1 MRSQLPSQTRG
12 ASAERRCG
20 STESAGHRVVAGESL
35 RLRLRRVVATLAI
48 VKQPVVL
55 FSRRILGDQLTPV
68 VAYRKLVAPDE
79 RAAPSFLLESVEQG
93 GAVGRYSI
101 LGAQPAVE
109 IVARENQVTIVSTS
123 ASGESSE
130 RREQHPDPLA
140 VSKALQS
147 WNGIDAR
154 GPLPESFHGGW
165 VGSIGFDSVRWLEPL
180 KLPFSS
186 APRDDRNLPDL
197 HLALYR
203 DVVVFDHA
211 TKIIWL
217 VCAILPG
224 EHPAAQVESAG
235 EAALNKLERRLMTAT
250 VPLEPGTIDLDTQAS
265 PHAAE
270 SCATT
275 REDFESAVRRAKEYI
290 AAGDAFQVVLSQRF
304 ERESSVDPFD
314 VYRALRVVN
323 PSPYQVYLQARGCI
337 LVAASPEILCRT
349 RGSTVTNRPLAGTRR
364 RGATPQEDARLERE
378 LLADEK
384 ERAEHTM
391 LVDLGRNDLGRV
403 CEAGSVQVDRCME
416 IERFSH
422 VMHISS
428 TITGTLRAGVDGWDA
443 LRATLPVGTVSGA
456 PKVRAIQ
463 IIDEL
468 EQLRRGPYA
477 GGVGAM
483 GWNGD
488 LDMAI
493 ALRTIVVPL
502 PTTADARRPS
512 AGWHYDM
519 QAGAGIVVDSDPAQE
534 YEETR
539 SKAAGLAR
547 ALDLAERAFS
557 AGRKPAQS

>member
-1 MRSQLPSQTRG
+1 MM
-12 ASAERRCG
+12 
-20 STESAGHRVVAGESL
+20 
-35 RLRLRRVVATLAI
+35 ATLAL
-48 VKQPVVL
+48 VTSPVVL

-79 RAAPSFLLESVEQG
+79 RTAPSFLFESVEQG

-101 LGAQPAVE
+101 LGAQPALE
-109 IVARENQVTIVSTS
+109 IIAKEQRVTITQTS
-123 ASGESSE
+123 ADGQ
-130 RREQHPDPLA
+130 RTVRHEQCADPLSVA
-140 VSKALQS
+140 KSMQS
-147 WNGIDAR
+147 WSGVDAR
-154 GPLPESFHGGW
+154 GPLPDAFHGGW
-165 VGSIGFDSVRWLEPL
+165 VGAVGFDSVRWMEPQ

-186 APRDDRNLPDL
+186 APKDDRQLPDMN
-197 HLALYR
+197 LALYR
-203 DVVVFDHA
+203 NVVVFDHA
-211 TKIIWL
+211 TKILFII
-217 VCAILPG
+217 CAILPG
-224 EHPAAQVESAG
+224 EHPSDAVDVAG
-235 EAALNKLERRLMTAT
+235 RCALDQLEQRLTAIT
-250 VPLEPGTIDLDTQAS
+250 PQLPLGKVSLDTMAIPADGGRS
-265 PHAAE
+265 T
-270 SCATT
+270 TT
-275 REDFESAVRRAKEYI
+275 REQFESSVRQAKEYI

-304 ERESSVDPFD
+304 ERESAVDPFD

-323 PSPYQVYLQARGCI
+323 PSPYQVYLQAEGCI

-349 RGSTVTNRPLAGTRR
+349 RAGQVTNRPLAGTRR
-364 RGATPQEDARLERE
+364 RGSTPSEDRELELE

-403 CEAGSVQVDRCME
+403 CVAGSVHIQRSME

-428 TITGTLRAGVDGWDA
+428 TITGTLRPGLDGWDA

-468 EQLRRGPYA
+468 EPVRRGPYA
-477 GGVGAM
+477 GGLGAM

-502 PTTADARRPS
+502 PPPTPEQS
-512 AGWHYDM
+512 KPIMWSYHM
-519 QAGAGIVVDSDPAQE
+519 QTGAGVVIDSDPAKE
-534 YEETR
+534 FEETR
-539 SKAAGLAR
+539 NKAAGLAR
-547 ALDLAERAFS
+547 ALDLAENAFS
-557 AGRKPAQS
+557 A